1 MYKKSNVIVYKR
13 DICKIVEVKKDF
25 INETDYYILQPVF
38 DSSLCISIPT
48 NNKDLR
54 DLLNTKEIAKIIK
67 MIPNLN
73 VIEADSYS
81 IEKEYKKLINS
92 NKIEDL
98 MTIIKTV
105 YSRNQVHLD
114 NKKRI
119 SDKDSLYYEK
129 ALKYLCQEFSISL
142 NKTYKDTLKY
152 IEDLFIN

>member
-1 MYKKSNVIVYKR
+1 MYKESNIIVFKR
-13 DICKIVEVKKDF
+13 DICKIVEVKKKF

-54 DLLNTKEIAKIIK
+54 NLINLKEIDKYIE

-105 YSRNQVHLD
+105 YARNQVHLD
-114 NKKRI
+114 NKKKI
-119 SDKDSLYYEK
+119 SDKDSQYYEK
-129 ALKYLCQEFSISL
+129 AEKYLCQEFSITL
-142 NKTYKDTLKY
+142 NKTYKDTIKY
-152 IEDLFIN
+152 IEDLFIK